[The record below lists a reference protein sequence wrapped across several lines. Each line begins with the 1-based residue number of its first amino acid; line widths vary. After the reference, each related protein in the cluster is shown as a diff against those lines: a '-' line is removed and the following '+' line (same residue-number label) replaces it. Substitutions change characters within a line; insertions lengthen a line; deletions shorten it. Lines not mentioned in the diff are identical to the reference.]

1 MKKSVLLKVLTAIA
15 ACVALGSSPQN
26 AFAQRGGHGGGG
38 GFHGGGGMGFH
49 GGSVGGFI
57 QAATM
62 VTAVDIPMAATMEE
76 PITVGADTTATMA
89 ATDGMVATMDGMEDI
104 GVIHTSGLAL
114 DGRIGVGDGDT
125 WGYPYGYYG
134 YYNPY
139 YALYPY
145 YSYPDDCPPGYSCPA
160 NGNEDPPPANSSP
173 KSGHTPAKPSRPE
186 EKSTPDTDDGSS
198 KVATMSHGSVL
209 STDEIRVIPSNYRL
223 AHSTTPGNM
232 TIRPEV
238 QNAMRA
244 LHEMPPFARQREIET
259 GRYSHLTA
267 EERELLRNVE

>member
-125 WGYPYGYYG
+125 PMATTVITILIMLFTLTILTQMIVLRAIH
-134 YYNPY
+134 
-139 YALYPY
+139 ALPMGTKTRRQRT
-145 YSYPDDCPPGYSCPA
+145 PVR
-160 NGNEDPPPANSSP
+160 SS
-173 KSGHTPAKPSRPE
+173 GTPQQSLRDLK
-186 EKSTPDTDDGSS
+186 K
-198 KVATMSHGSVL
+198 
-209 STDEIRVIPSNYRL
+209 
-223 AHSTTPGNM
+223 
-232 TIRPEV
+232 
-238 QNAMRA
+238 RA
-244 LHEMPPFARQREIET
+244 LLTRMTGVARSRQCRMV
-259 GRYSHLTA
+259 RSSQLT
-267 EERELLRNVE
+267 R